1 MAGEQLTVG
10 FLDYSEERA
19 TSQVNVGTVT
29 AVSLPGLLTN
39 IAAYITAIDA
49 ISMGTLTFDQLIA
62 YRTARGSAPPAD
74 PNAQRERAWRVFYA
88 DNTAFFDPPD
98 NAIPNAG
105 FGKIFHFDVPTA
117 NFDLVDVFPLNTD
130 QADLGQTQIAAFVTA
145 FEAMARSPYGGV
157 PNVLRIIGVG
167 KAT

>member
-1 MAGEQLTVG
+1 MAGEQVSVG
-10 FLDYSEERA
+10 FLDYSEERS
-19 TSQVNVGTVT
+19 TSGVGVGAVT
-29 AVSLPGLLTN
+29 AVSIAGLLTQ

-49 ISMGTLTFDQLIA
+49 ITLGTLTFDSLQA
-62 YRTARGSAPPAD
+62 YRTPRGSTPPTD

-88 DNTAFFDPPD
+88 DTLPFFDDPV

-105 FGKIFHFDVPTA
+105 FGKVFHFDVPTA

-130 QADLGQTQIAAFVTA
+130 QADLGQAQIAAFVTA
-145 FEAMARSPYGGV
+145 LETMARSPYGGTIEV
-157 PNVLRIIGVG
+157 TKIIGVG